1 MLEQVRAEDPVE
13 RCCFERQLPA
23 VRSERG
29 RRRTVGAGELVER
42 KVHACNGGAAR
53 PQGRRVVPGS
63 TAEVE
68 HVLPLEP
75 EGKGVNG
82 PSGERLVKRLGFG
95 LLREEESKEIDT
107 G

>member
-42 KVHACNGGAAR
+42 KVHACDSGAGR
-53 PQGRRVVPGS
+53 PECCRVVPGS
-63 TAEVE
+63 TPEVE
-68 HVLPLEP
+68 HVRPLEP
-75 EGKGVNG
+75 EGKSVDG
-82 PSGERLVKRLGFG
+82 PSGERLVKGLGFG